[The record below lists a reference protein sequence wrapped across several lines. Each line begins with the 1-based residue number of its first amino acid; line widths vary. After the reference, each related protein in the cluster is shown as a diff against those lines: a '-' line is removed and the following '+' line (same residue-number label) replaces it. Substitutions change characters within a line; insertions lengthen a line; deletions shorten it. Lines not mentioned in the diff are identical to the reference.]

1 MGGQRA
7 EDERDGAGVGL
18 DEADAVRGERFAGA
32 GAGVTAGVGART
44 AARAGDGGGS

>member
-18 DEADAVRGERFAGA
+18 DEADALRGGRF
-32 GAGVTAGVGART
+32 VAR
-44 AARAGDGGGS
+44 